1 MELFQISWGEEKKL
15 FLEFK
20 KDESEIQTLL
30 PEKIR
35 RLNLK
40 FQISKTTKQ
49 EAYSNQPPYLI
60 SIKKLY
66 YSNKHLCFSI
76 DLDEI
81 YSYNDVQIRI
91 MRLTVLL
98 YSGQRIEYIFK
109 EKFDISDIWVNEDC
123 YSGFNFINLREKNV
137 SHKTIITEK
146 LIKTVK
152 TNYNTKKQESTII
165 YEKNSIKDI
174 SADKTLISMIS
185 ENNKTLKNIENQL
198 INLNQT
204 LQNMP
209 LTNLS
214 YSATPLLLNR
224 RNQSGIERIK
234 GSTKPALIKGQMA
247 SSKLMVIKE
256 MKNIFNQNKE
266 NNSIFNIKDILKPL
280 TDDELQKMILD
291 DEMLMKK
298 EEEAINNQVKRL
310 QKHLKE
316 EILLENLTE
325 PK

>member
-20 KDESEIQTLL
+20 KDESESQTLL

-49 EAYSNQPPYLI
+49 EIYSIQPPYLI
-60 SIKKLY
+60 SIKKFY
-66 YSNKHLCFSI
+66 YSNEYLCFSI

-81 YSYNDVQIRI
+81 YSYNDIQIRI
-91 MRLTVLL
+91 IRLTVLL
-98 YSGQRIEYIFK
+98 YSGQRIEYTFK

-123 YSGFNFINLREKNV
+123 YSGFNFINLRDKNV
-137 SHKTIITEK
+137 SHRTITTEK

-152 TNYNTKKQESTII
+152 TDYHTRKQESTII

-174 SADKTLISMIS
+174 SADETLISIIS
-185 ENNKTLKNIENQL
+185 ENNKTLKNIENKL

-204 LQNMP
+204 IQNMP

-214 YSATPLLLNR
+214 YNATPPLLNR
-224 RNQSGIERIK
+224 RNQTGIERIK
-234 GSTKPALIKGQMA
+234 IPTKPALINGQIS

-256 MKNIFNQNKE
+256 MKTIFNQNKE

-280 TDDELQKMILD
+280 TDVELQEMILD
-291 DEMLMKK
+291 DEMLIQK
-298 EEEAINNQVKRL
+298 EEEAITNQVKRL
-310 QKHLKE
+310 QKHQNQ
-316 EILLENLTE
+316 EILLENLTG
-325 PK
+325 PR